1 MLGKFVFQR
10 SQNSCFLLT
19 VSLPR
24 SAVKIE
30 SSQKFTVPAVAI
42 KNTHRND
49 PPCNIFAEYYKKFCS
64 FFINDMA
71 RHAPPCLCGK
81 SLRFLLEWEI
91 LLEGVGICKKVEYF
105 RKYDETGVLII
116 KVSLVKKLI

>member
-64 FFINDMA
+64 FFLNDMA

-81 SLRFLLEWEI
+81 SLEVSVGMGNFIRGSWNLQ
-91 LLEGVGICKKVEYF
+91 EG
-105 RKYDETGVLII
+105 GVF
-116 KVSLVKKLI
+116 